1 MNKAA
6 KDDSFWNSGAED
18 WAQNVRAGKDV
29 FRNLYSLPAFLG
41 FIGELRGK
49 KVLDVGCG
57 EGYNTRIFAQQ
68 GARAVGVDLSK
79 EMIRLAQEEERKT
92 NLGIQYFNASWT
104 DLSLLK
110 DEFDVVLSTL
120 ALMDGPGYEEAL
132 REMYRALKP
141 GGDLFFSVIH
151 PCFLPPGYTNLKDM
165 NGVSTHR
172 VINNYFKEGP
182 WEFTWHLYADK
193 SDSRSIT
200 STSYHRTLSTYIN
213 SLLKAGFILKE
224 IGEPV
229 PSEEACEQNSRLKIA
244 RDAAPSFLFVHAAK
258 P

>member
-141 GGDLFFSVIH
+141 GG
-151 PCFLPPGYTNLKDM
+151 
-165 NGVSTHR
+165 
-172 VINNYFKEGP
+172 E
-182 WEFTWHLYADK
+182 E
-193 SDSRSIT
+193 
-200 STSYHRTLSTYIN
+200 
-213 SLLKAGFILKE
+213 
-224 IGEPV
+224 
-229 PSEEACEQNSRLKIA
+229 EEAPE
-244 RDAAPSFLFVHAAK
+244 PEEGEEEET
-258 P
+258 